1 MRVPWASHLGQAF
14 DLSDALLKAGL
25 WDEIN
30 DVLQASGLACGSS
43 APGSVDFK
51 RLGGAGAVY
60 SGLRELGGAGGR
72 CRHAPRERFF
82 VLGLRGDASR
92 LLKRKP
98 PCQDLRP
105 AAAKISEEA
114 KAEIQGRARRPRDKA
129 PDKIKIRAVSLT

>member
-1 MRVPWASHLGQAF
+1 MRSMTSCKQAVLLAGHPRQDQSTSS
-14 DLSDALLKAGL
+14 DLEEQVQST
-25 WDEIN
+25 
-30 DVLQASGLACGSS
+30 
-43 APGSVDFK
+43 VDFES
-51 RLGGAGAVY
+51 LEELEGGVAMRRASV
-60 SGLRELGGAGGR
+60 
-72 CRHAPRERFF
+72 FF

-129 PDKIKIRAVSLT
+129 PDSIKIRAVSLT